1 VKRYILTGAPGAGK
15 TVLLR
20 RLEQEGFPVVEEAA
34 TDVNALMI
42 GEGVA
47 HPYLQP
53 SFIDDILALQLARQ
67 ARADAWNAPAVLFD
81 RSPVCTLALAEF
93 LDRETPA
100 ALAAEVARMTRQ
112 GVYER
117 QVFFVEN
124 LGFIANTEVRRITFE
139 DTLRFELVHAEVY
152 QRLGY
157 ELVRIPASDVATRAG
172 LVRRHID
179 AATRETPCGAAPFA

>member
-1 VKRYILTGAPGAGK
+1 MKRYIVTGAPGAGK

-20 RLEQEGFPVVEEAA
+20 RLQQDGFAVVEEAA

-47 HPYLQP
+47 NPHLQP

-67 ARADAWNAPAVLFD
+67 ASADACGAPAVLFD

-93 LDRETPA
+93 LGRETPS
-100 ALAAEVARMTRQ
+100 ALAEEVARMTGE

-117 QVFFVEN
+117 RVFFVEN

-139 DTLRFELVHAEVY
+139 DTLRFEAVHAEVY

-157 ELVRIPASDVATRAG
+157 DLVRIPAADVATRAS
-172 LVRRHID
+172 LVRRHIE
-179 AATRETPCGAAPFA
+179 AAH